1 VRITRIE
8 LRDFR
13 NYERLLLEP
22 SETLTVLVG
31 PNAAGKTNIVEAI
44 QLATSTRSFRRPELA
59 DVVRWG
65 ADTALVSIRAEEG
78 ARLLEIDLEIDSE
91 GRRTYTVN
99 GQVKRR
105 FSEVAGIM
113 PSVVFTPD
121 DLGMVK
127 GPAERRRA
135 AIDDLGEQLS
145 TTYGALRRDY
155 GRSVRQRNAVLKE
168 DGSPAELEAWTE
180 QVVALGSQLVV
191 HRIRL
196 LDRVMQKA
204 AERYAEMAAG
214 EDLAFTYSD
223 RCGLTT
229 CERLKTAD
237 VAESMRAE
245 LHRRRHE
252 EHRRQVTLVGPH
264 RDDIVLTV
272 RGKDARAYASQG
284 QQRTIALAWKLAE
297 VAVVE
302 DVLRREPVLLLD
314 DVMSELDA
322 DRREALSEV
331 VASRIQTF
339 VTTTNTGYFT
349 EDMLEK
355 AFVIPIGGAK

>member
-8 LRDFR
+8 LTDFR
-13 NYERLLLEP
+13 NYEALSLEP

-65 ADTALVSIRAEEG
+65 TEKARVSIRAEEG
-78 ARLLEIDLEIDSE
+78 QRLLEIDLEIDAE

-127 GPAERRRA
+127 GPAERRRTA
-135 AIDDLGEQLS
+135 VDDLGEQLS
-145 TTYGALRRDY
+145 PTYGALRRDY
-155 GRSVRQRNAVLKE
+155 GRSVRQRNAVLK
-168 DGSPAELEAWTE
+168 DGGSPAELEAWTE
-180 QVVALGSQLVV
+180 QMVALGSQLVV

-196 LDRVMQKA
+196 LDRLMQRA

-214 EDLAFTYSD
+214 EELAFTYAD
-223 RCGLTT
+223 RCALNT
-229 CERLKTAD
+229 CERLEAGE
-237 VAESMRAE
+237 VAEAIRGE

-252 EHRRQVTLVGPH
+252 EHRRLVTLVGPH

-302 DVLRREPVLLLD
+302 DVLRREPILLLD

-331 VASRIQTF
+331 VTSQIQTF

-349 EDMLEK
+349 GDMLNK
-355 AFVIPIGGAK
+355 ALVIPIGGTR